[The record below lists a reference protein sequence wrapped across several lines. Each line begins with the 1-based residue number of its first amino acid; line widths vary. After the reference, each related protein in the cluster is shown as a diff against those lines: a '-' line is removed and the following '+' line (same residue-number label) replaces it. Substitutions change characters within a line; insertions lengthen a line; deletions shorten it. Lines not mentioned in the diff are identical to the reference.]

1 MSPGPEQRDLLLV
14 HAAVDGELDPA
25 NAAALEE
32 RIAADPGLA
41 EERARVEALRQAWRE
56 RLPPEPAPPGLRER
70 VRRAVG
76 LAAAPPRFS
85 SQPSWRALAASVA
98 LAAMLSSGGTW
109 YALRTPPTGD
119 AIAEAVLA
127 RHLRGLMA
135 PPPIHVASSDR
146 PTVKPSFNRPA
157 PPQGPALFQRP
168 RAALAARHRSCG
180 GGLPPRR
187 RAHRCGRPQRRS
199 AAGLSPPRARHQPP
213 RHCGREPRPGDRHP
227 AHDQGLQRGRLG

>member
-76 LAAAPPRFS
+76 LTAAPPRFS
-85 SQPSWRALAASVA
+85 SQPSWRALASSVA

-109 YALRTPPTGD
+109 YALRTPPPGD
-119 AIAEAVLA
+119 ALAEAVLA
-127 RHLRGLMA
+127 RPLRRPMGPPALA
-135 PPPIHVASSDR
+135 VASSAPHTVQPPVNSPPPPI
-146 PTVKPSFNRPA
+146 A
-157 PPQGPALFQRP
+157 P
-168 RAALAARHRSCG
+168 
-180 GGLPPRR
+180 
-187 RAHRCGRPQRRS
+187 
-199 AAGLSPPRARHQPP
+199 
-213 RHCGREPRPGDRHP
+213 
-227 AHDQGLQRGRLG
+227 RLDP